1 MQNNQ
6 TRHHPE
12 TPVLHINQLVTGFL
26 QWTTRTL
33 VPALLFCGLLTTGAI
48 VNAEDTQT
56 PVKSPEEIK
65 QELEA
70 LEAEIQK
77 FKQMIEA
84 TKGTRSELET
94 ELEKNEKT
102 INNTIKKIDVIERDL
117 KTGKEKISQYSKQQ
131 NTLLAQRD
139 DQQVHLKAQIRAS
152 YQLGSQPYLKVLLNQ
167 EDPNKLSRMLNYYA
181 YMSEARAERIE
192 DYNRTLDDLAKVTEK
207 LEFQTA
213 QLALDRQ
220 SLNSERLLLESEQK
234 DRQATIKSLNL
245 EITRTGTR
253 LENRVKDQK
262 HLEELLT
269 RIAAGVIN
277 LPTQIDTAAFSS
289 RRGNLLMPVSGK
301 IKNRYGS
308 RRGDGKLKWDGVMI
322 AAKSGD
328 PVHAV
333 HYGRVVFSDWLR
345 GFGLLMIIS
354 HGEGY
359 MSLYGHNEVLYRETG
374 DWVTAGEVIATVGD
388 TGGQLESGLYF
399 GIRNAGKPA
408 NPQQWCKTRNRGA
421 A

>member
-1 MQNNQ
+1 MLERP
-6 TRHHPE
+6 TLYLDRAAIKTAHGVTE
-12 TPVLHINQLVTGFL
+12 TIVRVMLVLGML
-26 QWTTRTL
+26 TL
-33 VPALLFCGLLTTGAI
+33 GIF
-48 VNAEDTQT
+48 VNAAETAKPT
-56 PVKSPEEIK
+56 KSAEEIK
-65 QELEA
+65 QTLDA
-70 LEAEIQK
+70 LEQEIGK

-84 TKGTRSELET
+84 TKGTRSALET
-94 ELEKNEKT
+94 ELEENEKT
-102 INNTIKKIDVIERDL
+102 INKTIKKINAIEQDL
-117 KTGKEKISQYSKQQ
+117 KVGRQKIGQYSKQQ
-131 NTLLAQRD
+131 KQLTVQRD
-139 DQQVHLKAQIRAS
+139 EQQSQLKSQLRAS
-152 YQLGSQPYLKVLLNQ
+152 YQLGKQPYLKVLLNQ
-167 EDPNKLSRMLNYYA
+167 EDPNKLSRMLNYYG
-181 YMSEARAERIE
+181 YISEARSERIG
-192 DYNRTLDDLAKVTEK
+192 DYSSTLDDLASVAEK
-207 LEFQTA
+207 LERQNAALTA
-213 QLALDRQ
+213 NRQ
-220 SLNSERLLLESEQK
+220 SLNNERNLLESKQK
-234 DRQATIKSLNL
+234 ARQATIKSLNM
-245 EITRTGTR
+245 EISRNGTR
-253 LENRVKDQK
+253 LENKMKDQR

-277 LPTQIDTAAFSS
+277 LPKQIDARTFSS
-289 RRGNLLMPVSGK
+289 RRGDLLMPVSGK

-345 GFGLLMIIS
+345 GFGLLVIIS

-359 MSLYGHNEVLYRETG
+359 MSLYGHNEVLYRQTG
-374 DWVTAGEVIATVGD
+374 DWVTAGEIIATVGD

>member
-1 MQNNQ
+1 MLERP
-6 TRHHPE
+6 TLYLDRAAIKTAHGVTE
-12 TPVLHINQLVTGFL
+12 TIVRVMLVLGML
-26 QWTTRTL
+26 TL
-33 VPALLFCGLLTTGAI
+33 GIF
-48 VNAEDTQT
+48 VNAAETAKPT
-56 PVKSPEEIK
+56 KSAEEIK
-65 QELEA
+65 QTLDA
-70 LEAEIQK
+70 LEQEIDK

-84 TKGTRSELET
+84 TKGTRSALET

-102 INNTIKKIDVIERDL
+102 INKTIKKINAIEQDL
-117 KTGKEKISQYSKQQ
+117 KVGRQKIGQYSKQQ
-131 NTLLAQRD
+131 KQLTVQRD
-139 DQQVHLKAQIRAS
+139 EQQSQLKTQLRAS
-152 YQLGSQPYLKVLLNQ
+152 YQLGKQPYLKVLLNQ
-167 EDPNKLSRMLNYYA
+167 EDPNKLSRMLNYYG
-181 YMSEARAERIE
+181 YISEARSERIG
-192 DYNRTLDDLAKVTEK
+192 DYSSTIDDLASVTEK
-207 LEFQTA
+207 LERQNAAMTA
-213 QLALDRQ
+213 NRQ
-220 SLNSERLLLESEQK
+220 SLNNERNLLESKQK
-234 DRQATIKSLNL
+234 ARQATIKSLNM
-245 EITRTGTR
+245 EISRNGTR
-253 LENRVKDQK
+253 LENKMKDQR

-277 LPTQIDTAAFSS
+277 LPKQIDARTFSS
-289 RRGNLLMPVSGK
+289 RRGDLLMPVSGK

-345 GFGLLMIIS
+345 GFGLLVIIS

-359 MSLYGHNEVLYRETG
+359 MSLYGHNEVLYRQTG
-374 DWVTAGEVIATVGD
+374 DWVTAGEIIATVGD